1 MRKITKKIIALGL
14 SVSIVTTLNGC
25 DTFRKTN
32 QGKTNLSW
40 YMKTTDDNENP
51 YKLGGKGVVTAVA
64 LEDRYSEQYAIVQD
78 NQVFLNISM
87 VQKEVD
93 PRFYWNEKS
102 KKIMF
107 TNAQKIYESEI
118 NTDKIGN
125 EKVSFITG
133 ILDKDQCYVN
143 AEFVK
148 RYVDYS
154 FEYIKEKNGTPA
166 RVVMTYRPGEVSV
179 MTVDEDMEMR
189 TGGDYQNLIVTTV
202 PEDSKVTVIEESK
215 NWNLVRTKDG
225 MIGYMP
231 VSSLTEKKR
240 EKRSFKSDEGEYT
253 HQLMDGKVSMVWH
266 LLTQM
271 AANASLSNKLE
282 NVKGLNV
289 ISPTW
294 FSLKDG
300 KGNVESIASAEYVQ
314 TAHNA
319 NLQVWGV
326 ISDLDTQGKKNIGKV
341 LKSNQARRKMVSDLI
356 SYAQVYQM
364 DGINVDFE
372 MISEKVSQ
380 DYLQFLRELSI
391 QCRQKGL
398 VLSVD
403 NYVPSASTDYYDR
416 KQQGMLADYIIVMSY
431 DEHATSEDGAGS
443 VSSLGYTEQSIKDTV
458 EQVGDASRVIN
469 GMPFYTTAWI
479 ETPVDQSDGSG
490 TLISDSVNGDYY
502 LTSQDISMDT
512 ATELYKKAGSTPVF
526 DDNTGQNQVSYQ
538 KGDKFVTIW
547 LEDETS
553 VKSRLELMNQYKLGG
568 AAYWSLGQ
576 ESGKIWSVIQSY
588 FK

>member
-1 MRKITKKIIALGL
+1 MRTITKKIIALGL
-14 SVSIVTTLNGC
+14 SVSILTTLNGC

-51 YKLGGKGVVTAVA
+51 YKLGGKGTVTAVA
-64 LEDRYSEQYAIVQD
+64 LEDRYSEQYAIVRD
-78 NQVFLNISM
+78 NQIFLNMNM

-154 FEYIKEKNGTPA
+154 FEYIKGKDGIPA
-166 RVVMTYRPGEVSV
+166 RVVLTYRPGEASV

-231 VSSLTEKKR
+231 VSSLTDKKR
-240 EKRSFKSDEGEYT
+240 EKRSFKTDEAEYT
-253 HQLMDGKVSMVWH
+253 HQLMDGKVSMAWH

-271 AANASLSNKLE
+271 AANASLSNKLQ

-300 KGNVESIASAEYVQ
+300 KGNVDSIASGEYVQ
-314 TAHNA
+314 IAHNA
-319 NLQVWGV
+319 NLQVWGL
-326 ISDLDTQGKKNIGKV
+326 ISDLDAQGKKNIGKV
-341 LKSNQARRKMVSDLI
+341 LRSNQARRKMVSDLI

-403 NYVPSASTDYYDR
+403 NYVPTASTDYYDR
-416 KQQGMLADYIIVMSY
+416 KQQGMLADYIVVMSY

-443 VSSLGYTEQSIKDTV
+443 VSSLGYTEQAIKDTV

-479 ETPVDQSDGSG
+479 ETPVDKSDGSG

-512 ATELYKKAGSTPVF
+512 ATDLYKKAGSTPVF

-538 KGDKFVTIW
+538 KGDKFVVIW